1 MEGNVVGHGED
12 EERNTTVALSD
23 AATVARTVAT
33 TAPPSLA
40 RMQTAATASV
50 SLTMPKTTATR
61 STTAPTGVKAVGR
74 SPPRRRGYP
83 DGGDFCIVMLGA
95 HDDGGDCVD
104 VSHVASQKLIAVLE
118 DVSVPTN
125 STVTL
130 SGAAAVD
137 AMAATC
143 ASPSIKGNTK
153 FALGDSAAVARTV
166 AKNAPL
172 SYARTTTTPT
182 ASVLLTMPTTTAM
195 SSTTARMG
203 SESCRSQSSSPPRPP
218 GWRRLLHRHARRA
231 RRRRRLHR
239 RLSRSQPKTHRGP

>member
-23 AATVARTVAT
+23 AAAVARTVTT

-40 RMQTAATASV
+40 RMKTAATPSV

-74 SPPRRRGYP
+74 SPHRRRGYP
-83 DGGDFCIVMLGA
+83 DGGDSCIVTLGA

-104 VSHVASQKLIAVLE
+104 VSHVANQKRIAVLE

-143 ASPSIKGNTK
+143 ASPFTMC
-153 FALGDSAAVARTV
+153 
-166 AKNAPL
+166 
-172 SYARTTTTPT
+172 TTPAST
-182 ASVLLTMPTTTAM
+182 ALASMTLSTRRRTPSASAPTKSVSRWSHSA
-195 SSTTARMG
+195 
-203 SESCRSQSSSPPRPP
+203 SPPQSPR
-218 GWRRLLHRHARRA
+218 WRRQLRRRPMRA
-231 RRRRRLHR
+231 R
-239 RLSRSQPKTHRGP
+239 